1 MNLKSRENTNMKKIL
16 AVALMSLVLSACGDD
31 EQSKMNNKGNSSYS
45 DFENQM
51 LKCSVKNLQALSENK
66 DVDAN
71 QLAQLKR
78 ECRTFQKQKKALCAY
93 GTDQERLARDKMEND
108 YQSKDP
114 VLYQAYLDMCKLY
127 GLGDPKD
134 NYNMIHNKKYNDQL

>member
-1 MNLKSRENTNMKKIL
+1 MKKIL
-16 AVALMSLVLSACGDD
+16 AVAMISLALSACGDD
-31 EQSKMNNKGNSSYS
+31 EQSQMNNMGNSSYS

-78 ECRTFQKQKKALCAY
+78 ECRTFQKQKKELCAY
-93 GTDQERLARDKMEND
+93 KTDQERLARDKMEND
-108 YQSKDP
+108 YQAKDP
-114 VLYQAYLDMCKLY
+114 ALYQAYLDMCNLY
-127 GLGDPKD
+127 GVGDPKD
-134 NYNMIHNKKYNDQL
+134 RYNMKNNKKYDDKL

>member
-1 MNLKSRENTNMKKIL
+1 MKKIL
-16 AVALMSLVLSACGDD
+16 AIAMLLLALSACDSD
-31 EQSKMNNKGNSSYS
+31 EQGSMNNFKNGSYS

-78 ECRTFQKQKKALCAY
+78 ECRTLQKQKKALCAY
-93 GTDQERLARDKMEND
+93 GTDQERLARDKMENE

-134 NYNMIHNKKYNDQL
+134 NYNMIHNKKYKDQL

>member
-1 MNLKSRENTNMKKIL
+1 MLSL
-16 AVALMSLVLSACGDD
+16 ALSACDSD
-31 EQSKMNNKGNSSYS
+31 EQGSMNNFKNGSYS

-71 QLAQLKR
+71 QLAQLKSD
-78 ECRTFQKQKKALCAY
+78 CRTFQMQKKALCAY
-93 GTDQERLARDKMEND
+93 GTDQERLARDKMENE

-134 NYNMIHNKKYNDQL
+134 NYNMIHNKKYVDHF